1 MAIFPET
8 DVIMGHAEGVS
19 ENVSIIDTEH
29 TQIASIGFSRKSSIL
44 IPDYTVGDPVKISE

>member
-44 IPDYTVGDPVKISE
+44 IPDCTVGDPVKVSE